1 MLRTDGDESEDSLK
15 NIEETIKGFV
25 LAVRKLFEDCIN
37 VWIIQL
43 KRIHNHYCN
52 LNYYFL
58 EHLTW
63 GFAQMGSSVR
73 KKKFSFPVGVVIHH
87 FKISLS
93 LTVPGG

>member
-15 NIEETIKGFV
+15 NIEEPSKNFV
-25 LAVRKLFEDCIN
+25 LAVGKLFEDCIN

-43 KRIHNHYCN
+43 KRIHNRYCN